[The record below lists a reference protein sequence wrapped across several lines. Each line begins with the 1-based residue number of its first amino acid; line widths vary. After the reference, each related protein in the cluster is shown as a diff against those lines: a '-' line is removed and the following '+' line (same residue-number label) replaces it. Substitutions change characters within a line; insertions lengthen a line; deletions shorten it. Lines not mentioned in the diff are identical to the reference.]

1 MSYTFTLIFHTG
13 KHFKRIIRVNLV
25 QFSFLCCKQC
35 CGARDSRSQAFLA
48 VAGALEANDEN
59 TLRVI
64 K

>member
-1 MSYTFTLIFHTG
+1 MSYTFTLFFHTG

-35 CGARDSRSQAFLA
+35 CGAGYSRSQAFLA
-48 VAGALEANDEN
+48 EEANDEN